1 MAQEGQ
7 EGKRKKLTPEEWE
20 QVQLDRKNRKLEMAQ
35 RDDTE
40 FVSRKADDTSDFVK
54 LIGNTDYLM
63 DMLRRSLGRRG
74 RIDGIKAVQYIARIE
89 AIKEELNLWNAEVS
103 RELKRGYRPP
113 FGYENPLKEKK
124 AAEEQSS

>member
-7 EGKRKKLTPEEWE
+7 ERKRKKLTPEEWE
-20 QVQLDRKNRKLEMAQ
+20 QLQLDRKNRKMEMAQ

-54 LIGNTDYLM
+54 LIWTTDYLM
-63 DMLRRSLGRRG
+63 NMLRRSLGRRG
-74 RIDGIKAVQYIARIE
+74 RIDGVKAVQYIARIE

-103 RELKRGYRPP
+103 RELNRRYKPP
-113 FGYENPLKEKK
+113 FGYDNPLKEEKN
-124 AAEEQSS
+124 AAEG